1 MLASFVVYLRPQN
14 PAPLGRSAG
23 RSMHALLLNMISQVD
38 PDLATELHAANTLK
52 PFTVSMLQGRFE
64 THDGRPFVTPAE
76 TYRVR
81 YTVLEEQVF
90 AALAHVLLG
99 KQLYNEPV
107 IIDGELFTIEEIAV
121 SPERARGWASLTTC
135 QQLADEATT
144 DRQITLQFASPTT
157 FKQGDANLLFPL
169 PVSVFGSYLRKW
181 EAFCKIPLPAGILDF
196 VESYVVAE
204 KYDLETRMVHYGEY
218 DFHGFTGNCT
228 YRVLRRQDDITR
240 ALQTLAAFALFAGTG
255 QKTPQGMGQTRT
267 LGR

>member
-1 MLASFVVYLRPQN
+1 MLASFVVHLRPHN

-38 PDLATELHAANTLK
+38 PDLSAELHAANALK
-52 PFTVSMLQGRFE
+52 PFTVSMLQGRFTDYE
-64 THDGRPFVTPAE
+64 GRRLAVPGE
-76 TYRVR
+76 IYRVR
-81 YTVLEEQVF
+81 YTVLAERIF
-90 AALAHVLLG
+90 AALSHVLLG

-107 IIDGELFTIEEIAV
+107 IIDGEPFAIDEIIVA
-121 SPERARGWASLTTC
+121 PERTHGWA
-135 QQLADEATT
+135 QLATYEQLLDTASTE
-144 DRQITLQFASPTT
+144 RQIGLQFASPTT

-218 DFHGFTGNCT
+218 NFHGFTGTCT
-228 YRVLRRQDDITR
+228 YRVLRRQDDMTR